1 VPSDPTHDPLRCGRR
16 VAAGLALTAM
26 GLCAPAVLGACASGS
41 EPVVQTLPP
50 RTSSTTADPD
60 GGGSTDPGSI
70 PGTTAATGPG
80 DATITSLEVKNQIS
94 CTGSVE
100 ITTGAAYATEGA
112 ASVAFVVDGE
122 QVPGSPPTSGSF
134 DIPLSCDGRS
144 HTVLLVAVDAEGRT
158 TIDSRVVL
166 TSTTP
171 LGN

>member
-1 VPSDPTHDPLRCGRR
+1 MAVTPL
-16 VAAGLALTAM
+16 GLAAALLLASC
-26 GLCAPAVLGACASGS
+26 GSGS

-50 RTSSTTADPD
+50 RTSSTTTGPH
-60 GGGSTDPGSI
+60 GGGSTVPGST
-70 PGTTAATGPG
+70 PGITAPPGPG
-80 DATITSLEVKNQIS
+80 DATITALDIKNQIS
-94 CTGSVE
+94 CTGSIE
-100 ITTGAAYATEGA
+100 ITTGATYTTNGA

-122 QVPGSPPTSGSF
+122 QVPGTPPASGTF

-144 HTVLLVAVDAEGRT
+144 HTVLLVAIDAQGRT